1 MLMKILAISDIHG
14 KFFRLD
20 GIVKKSDPVDV
31 IVVAG
36 DLTQGGPPENAVR
49 SISELKHFCKNV
61 FCVAGNWDTPEVK
74 AAIGQYA
81 VDIEETPRIYRNTE
95 FMGLGGSNPTGNNT
109 PNEYT
114 EEELEYKLDVALS
127 HTLPP
132 RTVLVTHTPP
142 QNTLDMTPHGAA
154 GSPALRRALDKVDVV
169 ICGHIHGARGK
180 IKDGAWVINPGYA
193 AEGQAAIIDLD
204 TMDIIWIDSVV

>member
-1 MLMKILAISDIHG
+1 MKILALSDIHG

-20 GIVKKSDPVDV
+20 GIMKKSDPVDL

-49 SISELKHFCKNV
+49 SISELQHFCKNV
-61 FCVAGNWDTPEVK
+61 LCVAGNWDTPEVK
-74 AAIGQYA
+74 QAIGQYA
-81 VDIEETPRIYRNTE
+81 VDLEETPKIFRNTE

-114 EEELEYKLDVALS
+114 EEQLEYKLVVLLS
-127 HTLPP
+127 HTPP
-132 RTVLVTHTPP
+132 QRTVLVTHTPP
-142 QNTLDMTPHGAA
+142 QNTLDMTPKGAA
-154 GSPALRRALDKVDVV
+154 GSPALRRALDKVDVI

-180 IKDGAWVINPGYA
+180 VKDGAWVINPGYA
-193 AEGQAAIIDLD
+193 AEGQAAIIDLE
-204 TMDIIWIDSVV
+204 TMDIVWIDSVI

>member
-1 MLMKILAISDIHG
+1 MKILALSDIHG

-20 GIVKKSDPVDV
+20 GIMRQSDPVDL
-31 IVVAG
+31 IIVAG

-49 SISELKHFCKNV
+49 SISELQHLCKNV
-61 FCVAGNWDTPEVK
+61 LCVAGNWDTPEVK
-74 AAIGQYA
+74 AAIGHYA
-81 VDIEETPRIYRNTE
+81 VDLEETPKIYKDTE

-114 EEELEYKLDVALS
+114 EEQLEYKLDVLLS
-127 HTLPP
+127 HTPP
-132 RTVLVTHTPP
+132 KHTVLVSHTPP
-142 QNTLDMTPHGAA
+142 LNTLDMTDKGAR
-154 GSPALRRALDKVDVV
+154 GSPALRKALDRVDVI

-180 IKDGAWVINPGYA
+180 VKEGAWVINPGCG

>member
-20 GIVKKSDPVDV
+20 GIMKKSDPVDL

-49 SISELKHFCKNV
+49 SISELKHLCKYV
-61 FCVAGNWDTPEVK
+61 LCVAGNWDTPEVK

-81 VDIEETPRIYRNTE
+81 VDIEETPKIYRNTE

-114 EEELEYKLDVALS
+114 EEQLEYKLDVLLS
-127 HTLPP
+127 HTPP
-132 RTVLVTHTPP
+132 QRTVLVSHTPP
-142 QNTLDMTPHGAA
+142 QNTLDMTSHGAA
-154 GSPALRRALDKVDVV
+154 GSPALRRALEKVDVI

-193 AEGQAAIIDLD
+193 AEGQAAVIDLD
-204 TMDIIWIDSVV
+204 TMDVIWIDSVI